1 VIEFEKHLA
10 EIIGRPSTQRPFVCS
25 GHPSFCRVWV
35 VGFNAATTGGDWW
48 RFWSADR
55 GFDLASWRKDYDS
68 ERASR
73 QKKVS
78 ATRLRIDRIRASV
91 PNVLETNIFSAPS
104 TKMSNMPGNST
115 DAFDLLL
122 ATFAPRTI
130 IAHGV
135 PAANHLSAWTG
146 GHLIVC
152 PHLSRIG
159 YTAVHAI
166 VENVHNIM
174 RSPI

>member
-1 VIEFEKHLA
+1 VIEFEKNLA
-10 EIIGRPSTQRPFVCS
+10 EIIGIPSTQRPFVCS
-25 GHPSFCRVWV
+25 GHPSSCNVWV

-55 GFDLASWRKDYDS
+55 GFDLASWRKDYDA

-73 QKKVS
+73 QKKAS

-91 PNVLETNIFSAPS
+91 PNLLETNIFSAPS

-122 ATFAPRTI
+122 ATFSPRTI

-135 PAANHLSAWTG
+135 PAANHLSAWKD

-152 PHLSRIG
+152 PHLSRVG
-159 YTAVHAI
+159 YNALHAI
-166 VENVHNIM
+166 VENVQNIL
-174 RSPI
+174 RPPN